1 MLLSP
6 FISAICIFITFLPSS
21 TAGPQIEDTIAHN
34 SSNTSTIIWT
44 DVGRGILLSMG
55 QVYAVNNLLSSLLIT
70 LCVGLYSPLLVVI
83 SLQGA
88 TLGSLVPLAFQS
100 PEQFSQVYNGLWGYS
115 SILSM
120 ACVSS
125 VSLPLSK
132 ESIGAGYIN
141 ILATVFIQNML
152 GDLMEQVK

>member
-1 MLLSP
+1 
-6 FISAICIFITFLPSS
+6 
-21 TAGPQIEDTIAHN
+21 
-34 SSNTSTIIWT
+34 
-44 DVGRGILLSMG
+44 MG

-70 LCVGLYSPLLVVI
+70 LCVGLYSPFLVVM

-88 TLGSLVPLAFQS
+88 TLGSLLPLAFQS

-125 VSLPLSK
+125 VSIPFSK

-141 ILATVFIQNML
+141 ILATVFIQKML
-152 GDLMEQVK
+152 GDLMVQVKKPIFDNGDFCPTFLERSSSVYSAVHSLNSSSASCLEV